1 MERWSGRVALVT
13 GASVGIGAAICRELV
28 KNGMKVVGCA
38 RQVEKIKAI
47 AKESDL
53 KSASGSLHAIQCDL
67 SQEAEILSMFD
78 EIRKTYGRLDVCIN
92 NAGISI
98 KNSLLDGSTSNWNKI
113 LNVNVM
119 ALCICTRE
127 AVKLMREKNIDDG
140 QIIHISSMAGHR
152 IPGSTN
158 NFYSG
163 TKFMV
168 RTLAEGLRRELKEI
182 KSHIRVACVSPGLVE
197 TEFAYRM
204 EPDSPEKAKELY
216 ASIES
221 LQAEDVAKTVISI
234 LHMPPH
240 VDINDILVR
249 PVEQVM

>member
-38 RQVEKIKAI
+38 RGVEKIKAI
-47 AKESDL
+47 ANESDI
-53 KSASGSLHAIQCDL
+53 KSASGGLHAFKCDL
-67 SQEAEILSMFD
+67 TQEAEILAMFD

-92 NAGISI
+92 NAGLSI
-98 KNSLLDGSTSNWNKI
+98 TNSLLDGNTSDWKTI
-113 LNVNVM
+113 LDVNVM

-140 QIIHISSMAGHR
+140 QVIHISSMAGHR
-152 IPGSTN
+152 IPGVN
-158 NFYSG
+158 NGFYSG

-168 RTLAEGLRRELKEI
+168 CTLAEGLRRELKEI

-204 EPDSPEKAKELY
+204 EPNSPQKAKELY
-216 ASIES
+216 ASVEC
-221 LQAEDVAKTVISI
+221 LQGKDIARAVVAI
-234 LHMPPH
+234 LQMPPH

-249 PVEQVM
+249 PVEQAM